1 MRIKGTRVVDGELY
15 LIKNVGGAVTAISG
29 ELVAVTNALLGYL
42 SNETEM
48 LRSLDTTGHPLVD
61 PTELN
66 SAGGT
71 FTVKDGSSDVTQA
84 AETSFRIPSS
94 ANGGIQVFTTADSQY
109 VTKNGLRFEIKTSG
123 ANKGIYALS
132 QPSANSWN
140 SDSEQFA
147 VEATYGEASVTRI
160 YKISKNP
167 GGTDLNLS
175 YDNAF
180 FNLKKNPSTQAW
192 EAVNSNHK
200 ITFKA
205 GLLGFTSNPPN
216 VTWEVYGLSAT
227 DVATVNPIQTA
238 TTAGAGT
245 YLTVANET
253 GLTRAT
259 MLVSQFLAGKAATYE
274 SLRIKATCGNAY
286 DEFTVRAAFDGAK
299 GDTGDAGVVV
309 TLSND
314 PHTISARDRS
324 YDLLD
329 ANDLTSAGGFVKVY
343 LGGTDITS
351 QATTVL
357 SISGGSGA
365 GPVTKD
371 QNNLVMTL
379 TTTGG
384 DKGKYA
390 LTQAAGKSWTTR
402 SETFD
407 ITATVAGTTY
417 TRTYTINKT
426 LSPVTVSLSAAP
438 PFMALTSSG
447 AVKNANANI
456 VIKPTF
462 TNKPTGTVTW
472 TVKKIKDPDDDSQ
485 DASATAGTLSG
496 TGDTRTVTPAK
507 FVENFG
513 GGYIGLRVTASITT
527 NSITTSDEVVIL
539 ATQDGPQ
546 GERGN
551 DGATGPAGPGFGEY
565 VEVALAGAFN
575 SSTNK
580 FDSNSNS
587 GLSLDATSVRDAVFK
602 QVIKNT
608 KTSMFELNHPFMTFW
623 DERAERGT
631 EYPAGGPGQTL
642 NYSGTRFVI
651 KTAGYYK
658 LELSAVVKCVRS
670 DAVND
675 LRGLKVKCKMSMQ
688 ARGSDGLNINFNPT
702 YELPPIVAFP
712 NSTTV
717 NPIKWQR
724 FFSVP
729 QSWIDADLTPFYM
742 ILAFEY
748 DRLGGTD
755 FVPTV
760 NLLADDG
767 EGEGETV
774 VRITCV
780 PP

>member
-48 LRSLDTTGHPLVD
+48 LRSLDTAGHPLVD

-109 VTKNGLRFEIKTSG
+109 VTKSGLRFEIKTSG

-259 MLVSQFLAGKAATYE
+259 MLVSQFLAGKSATYE

-351 QATTVL
+351 QASTVL

-365 GPVTKD
+365 GPVTKT
-371 QNNLVMTL
+371 QNDLVMTL
-379 TTTGG
+379 TTTGD

-402 SETFD
+402 TETFD

-485 DASATAGTLSG
+485 DAAAASGTLSG
-496 TGDTRTVTPAK
+496 TGDTRSVTPAK

-546 GERGN
+546 GEKGN
-551 DGATGPAGPGFGEY
+551 DGATGPAGPAGVGVGDY
-565 VEVALAGAFN
+565 VELALG
-575 SSTNK
+575 K
-580 FDSNSNS
+580 SNN
-587 GLSLDATSVRDAVFK
+587 
-602 QVIKNT
+602 QNT
-608 KTSMFELNHPFMTFW
+608 
-623 DERAERGT
+623 GT
-631 EYPAGGPGQTL
+631 G
-642 NYSGTRFVI
+642 
-651 KTAGYYK
+651 
-658 LELSAVVKCVRS
+658 LELSAGTTYSDFRQAILGRLIKNTNAAMFTVVQPSQLQPTSWDQNSAFGATYGVNDFNYIGTKIKVPVVDGAGTYRLEVNGFLKVAYFENMMNGSQVEVYIKRYDADGNSDDRS
-670 DAVND
+670 DTVIRSSPVTLFPNLELISQFSAS
-675 LRGLKVKCKMSMQ
+675 KVFAILGGES
-688 ARGSDGLNINFNPT
+688 FV
-702 YELPPIVAFP
+702 VAFRLKKLVTF
-712 NSTTV
+712 NSMSS
-717 NPIKWQR
+717 PIG
-724 FFSVP
+724 S
-729 QSWIDADLTPFYM
+729 I
-742 ILAFEY
+742 
-748 DRLGGTD
+748 
-755 FVPTV
+755 
-760 NLLADDG
+760 LADDACT
-767 EGEGETV
+767 TV
-774 VRITCV
+774 KLTKLTDFS
-780 PP
+780 